1 MGILLGEPSGG
12 VVDVDLDVPEA
23 AQLAEHFL
31 PPTVTSGRDSSPQSH
46 WFLRA
51 PGITSEKWKEID
63 SKVIVE
69 VRSTGCQ
76 TIVEP
81 SVHPSGESCR
91 WTRNGAEDFADLTA
105 SELRARCVDLAAA
118 TLLARNLPPI
128 GGRHDYAL
136 AVAGYL
142 LRPGRLDAERTF
154 KLMMTAWSTAED
166 TDQEAF
172 RDIAASVRDTSS
184 NLTNGRMVVGGRTLD
199 EIAPGLPALLA
210 RYYGWN
216 EREEHVAAYEVNKM
230 PSPRVAPWPTLDDAA
245 LYGPAGEIV
254 RGIDPYTEA
263 DPVAVLVNLLGAV
276 GNVIGRGAHLKLGP
290 DTHYLNLF
298 VALVGETSK
307 ARKGTSWSPIKWL
320 LHASE
325 PVWADEHVANGLST
339 GEGLIYAVRDRVES
353 ENADGNTIVSDAG
366 VADKRLLVL
375 EAELANVLKVMR
387 RGGNTLS
394 PIIRQAYNG
403 GCLRTMTRNNPMK
416 ATGAHISI
424 IGHITAAELARYLT
438 DGFAPSPR
446 TVCL

>member
-1 MGILLGEPSGG
+1 
-12 VVDVDLDVPEA
+12 
-23 AQLAEHFL
+23 
-31 PPTVTSGRDSSPQSH
+31 
-46 WFLRA
+46 
-51 PGITSEKWKEID
+51 
-63 SKVIVE
+63 
-69 VRSTGCQ
+69 
-76 TIVEP
+76 
-81 SVHPSGESCR
+81 
-91 WTRNGAEDFADLTA
+91 
-105 SELRARCVDLAAA
+105 
-118 TLLARNLPPI
+118 
-128 GGRHDYAL
+128 
-136 AVAGYL
+136 
-142 LRPGRLDAERTF
+142 LDAERTF

-375 EAELANVLKVMR
+375 EAELANEDLCSISKTHWGNMHLW
-387 RGGNTLS
+387 RGYGS
-394 PIIRQAYNG
+394 MSSQSA
-403 GCLRTMTRNNPMK
+403 
-416 ATGAHISI
+416 
-424 IGHITAAELARYLT
+424 LAV
-438 DGFAPSPR
+438 
-446 TVCL
+446 VCWSGIWG